1 MSDKLLT
8 LKEAAECLHLT
19 EKQVRRLVTEG
30 KIPAYQIGG
39 MYLRFKEEHIFSLRA
54 KFGGK
59 QAHGDTE
66 SHGAASSFKNPFLS
80 SARDFLYFNDFYI
93 FAAVLIIFLIYTILK
108 VIR

>member
-8 LKEAAECLHLT
+8 LKEAAECLHIT
-19 EKQVRRLVTEG
+19 EKQVRRLVSED

-39 MYLRFKEEHIFSLRA
+39 MYLRFKEENIFLLRA

-59 QAHGDTE
+59 PMHENIERHGK
-66 SHGAASSFKNPFLS
+66 ASDSKNSLVS
-80 SARDFLYFNDFYI
+80 GVRDFLYFNDFYI
-93 FAAVLIIFLIYTILK
+93 IAAVLIIFLIYIILK